1 MDVRCTQCG
10 ASVEITPDVR
20 LLACPYCET
29 ALVVDASGS
38 LLAFTLRPTI
48 SADEA
53 LGHLRRFLS
62 GRRTAAG
69 VDREAEIESAK
80 LQLFP
85 FWGFSVPDAHGGD
98 RTVLMPAAP
107 SALQGLQG
115 IQLPAGEL
123 AGEDALPADV
133 PLLDPEVPLETARTW
148 LAQQFPSTPARHTVL
163 YHLPLFQ
170 LTYHWRGKSYRAAV
184 DGVSGQ
190 VYPAD
195 FPAKDETPYALVTA
209 LALIVFGIEGLLTS
223 NPLIKIG
230 MYTISALPIL
240 AVAWWVSRKV

>member
-1 MDVRCTQCG
+1 MNVRCTQCG

-20 LLACPYCET
+20 LLACPYCDT

-38 LLAFTLRPTI
+38 LLAVTLRPTV
-48 SADEA
+48 SAEEA
-53 LGHLRRFLS
+53 LGHLRRFLA

-69 VDREAEIESAK
+69 VDREATIDTPR

-85 FWGFSVPDAHGGD
+85 FWGFSVADAYGGD
-98 RTVLMPAAP
+98 QTVLMPAAP

-123 AGEDALPADV
+123 AGEGALPPDIPV
-133 PLLDPEVPLETARTW
+133 LEPEVPLRTARAW
-148 LAQQFPSTPARHTVL
+148 LAEQHPNAPVRRTVL
-163 YHLPLFQ
+163 YHLPLYQ
-170 LTYHWRGKSYRAAV
+170 LTYHWRGQPYRAAV

-230 MYTISALPIL
+230 MYAVSALPIL